1 MKASMF
7 KHFSLSFALTLIVLA
22 PAQAGEIKT
31 VILLEIGG
39 GTPIHCLRS
48 PDEKSMQQCMALSEH
63 KSRTLRGEVFVEM
76 RLDPNCAGM
85 GLARDFSDLEKTFG
99 PLQENDFIKAW
110 VIDLPATKEKEWWLT
125 ILIINGKP
133 GPDSMNGKA
142 ANAKELAHKL
152 CYIIHQEKITRR

>member
-1 MKASMF
+1 VL
-7 KHFSLSFALTLIVLA
+7 KHFSLSVALTLSLLMPALA
-22 PAQAGEIKT
+22 LAQAGEIKT
-31 VILLEIGG
+31 VILLEIAG
-39 GTPIHCLRS
+39 GTPIQCLRS

-85 GLARDFSDLEKTFG
+85 SFARDSSESEKTFG

-110 VIDLPATKEKEWWLT
+110 VIDLPATNEKEWWLA

-133 GPDSMNGKA
+133 GTVSMNGKA

-152 CYIIHQEKITRR
+152 CYIIHQEKLTRR

>member
-1 MKASMF
+1 
-7 KHFSLSFALTLIVLA
+7 
-22 PAQAGEIKT
+22 
-31 VILLEIGG
+31 
-39 GTPIHCLRS
+39 
-48 PDEKSMQQCMALSEH
+48 MALSEH
-63 KSRTLRGEVFVEM
+63 KSRTLRGEVFLEM

-85 GLARDFSDLEKTFG
+85 GLARDFSDLETNFG

-110 VIDLPATKEKEWWLT
+110 VMDLPATKEKEWWLT

-133 GPDSMNGKA
+133 GPVSMNGKA

>member
-1 MKASMF
+1 MTASMF
-7 KHFSLSFALTLIVLA
+7 RHYSLSLALTLILLG
-22 PAQAGEIKT
+22 PAQAGETKT
-31 VILLEIGG
+31 MILLEIAG
-39 GTPIHCLRS
+39 GTPIECLRS

-142 ANAKELAHKL
+142 ANAKEIAHKL
-152 CYIIHQEKITRR
+152 CYIIYQEKITRR

>member
-1 MKASMF
+1 MQI
-7 KHFSLSFALTLIVLA
+7 KHSLSVALTLILLG
-22 PAQAGEIKT
+22 PAQAGETKT
-31 VILLEIGG
+31 VVLLETGG
-39 GTPIHCLRS
+39 AVPIQCLQS

-63 KSRTLRGEVFVEM
+63 KSRTLRSEVFVEM
-76 RLDPNCAGM
+76 RLDPNCASM
-85 GLARDFSDLEKTFG
+85 GFARGFSDLETNFG

-110 VIDLPATKEKEWWLT
+110 VMDLPATKEKEWWLT

-133 GPDSMNGKA
+133 GPVSMNGKA